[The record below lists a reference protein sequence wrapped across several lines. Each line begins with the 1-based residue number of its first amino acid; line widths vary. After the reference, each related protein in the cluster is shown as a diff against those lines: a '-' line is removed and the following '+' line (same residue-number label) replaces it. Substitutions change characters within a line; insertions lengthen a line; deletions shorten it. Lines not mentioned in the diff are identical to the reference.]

1 MYQKPWLIPNNIYSK
16 SPDVFLQALTNPT
29 LRASKLKRQYPV
41 EYAGYNFADAD
52 SAFFGLREMLP
63 ETSNLMLLSD
73 INAAKFMQHPRLM
86 DELYKR
92 AGQGEVSSYLNTLT
106 HRTGKG
112 SPKWEGDGLQS
123 RAIQALNT
131 GFKQAAQVGKLSME
145 DEIGDLLS
153 SGYNPL
159 TSNSLIRYASQ
170 LRRPIDSMGRRM
182 AIDLSQPQVAPN
194 PQPSMSAMAS
204 DVLEPLGERLPRG
217 ISDDLGQQYLAMQET
232 MKARQAL
239 QSLAAFANQYDIPY

>member
-1 MYQKPWLIPNNIYSK
+1 
-16 SPDVFLQALTNPT
+16 VFLQALTNPT